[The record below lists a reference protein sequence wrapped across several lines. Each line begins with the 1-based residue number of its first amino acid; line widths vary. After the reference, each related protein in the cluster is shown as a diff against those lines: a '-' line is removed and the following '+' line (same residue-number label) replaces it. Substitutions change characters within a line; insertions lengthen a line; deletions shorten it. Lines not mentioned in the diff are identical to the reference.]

1 MNDEIYLVTGAGGFV
16 GCFMVRCLVAHGVR
30 VRAMVRDLS
39 RVRERVDGVEYVEA
53 DLTDMDSLRSVV
65 EGVSG
70 VYHIAALFREAGHP
84 DSMFTEVN
92 LEGTRRMLDASI
104 EAGVSRFI
112 HCSTVGVL
120 GHVAQAPADEDTP
133 YNPGDIYQRTKMEG
147 EQLALRYF
155 RDGKIDGVV
164 IRPAMIYGPGDTR
177 TLKLFRMIA
186 KKRFFYVGKGQ
197 ALVHWID
204 VRDLVEAF
212 YLAMQAA
219 HERTGSIYIIS
230 GERALPLKEMADLIA
245 RNLGVS
251 PPWLHLPVKPMQALG
266 SLCEWVC
273 KPLKIEP
280 PIFRRRV
287 DFFTKDRHFDSRK
300 AREEL
305 GFKPARTFDE
315 EIADI
320 IQHYKRCGTI

>member
-16 GCFMVRCLVAHGVR
+16 GCRMVRCLVAHGVR

-39 RVRERVDGVEYVEA
+39 RVQEHVEGVEYVEA

-65 EGVSG
+65 EGVFG

-84 DSMFTEVN
+84 DSMFYEVN

-120 GHVAQAPADEDTP
+120 GHVSQAPADEDTP
-133 YNPGDIYQRTKMEG
+133 YNPGDIYQQTKMEG
-147 EQLALRYF
+147 EQLALSYF
-155 RDGKIDGVV
+155 RARKIDGVV

-186 KKRFFYVGKGQ
+186 KKRFFYLGKGM
-197 ALVHWID
+197 ASVHWID

-212 YLAMQAA
+212 YLAMQAR
-219 HERTGSIYIIS
+219 ERTGSIYIIS
-230 GERALPLKEMADLIA
+230 GERALPLKEMADLVA